1 MNALRILAIGLVIVA
16 GIGVSTAT
24 IAAPVHTAQPLILP
38 ADPPKTKTPEAGK
51 TSDDKTG
58 DERVAQSIAK
68 FFGVPVADVL
78 TLHNSGKGYGEIV
91 KAYALAQG
99 SGKSVNDIFASARET
114 ETLGVSGQ
122 VLAQMIRA
130 KRGQVYLAPGKAAT
144 LARLQPLVKKDDVI
158 LTLGA
163 GNNWLWHKDIIKLLR
178 QI

>member
-99 SGKSVNDIFASARET
+99 SGKSVNDIFASRANEQGWG
-114 ETLGVSGQ
+114 EIVKS
-122 VLAQMIRA
+122 LAVA
-130 KRGQVYLAPGKAAT
+130 KWNASVGKVVRNAAADKNPVPAGDAPGKSGEHRNDKGNKDKAGD
-144 LARLQPLVKKDDVI
+144 KGKDD
-158 LTLGA
+158 
-163 GNNWLWHKDIIKLLR
+163 
-178 QI
+178 